1 MGPAI
6 SQGVILESVS
16 MLHEAPTFAH
26 LLGLKFPNAEGRV
39 LTELLR

>member
-6 SQGVILESVS
+6 SQGITLESAS
-16 MLHEAPTFAH
+16 ILHEVPTFAH